1 MTAETNMTLLRPTTT
16 TMPALSRRSCRRQSP
31 SYDFGSR
38 NSRHSHWFLCHH
50 LQLLLLILTAIRHI
64 HLTDAKLQSGK
75 LHLSGTKSEATLLK
89 FAISSK
95 SVAKFDMTFTS
106 HGMYENEQQLRL
118 HVYVDDDWKLYKKK
132 TTCAEKV
139 KLASTSFPIV
149 FEYKGSQVTSGNA
162 KPVELYEARVQ
173 QVLLN
178 PPNSVANAGG
188 ITRGPPPKRK
198 KTMKDRSRYFYF
210 VVDDCNLEQYNSD
223 NKIPDMY
230 YTAAVLNGR
239 PKGSNSS
246 SGRSLSGEVVDGPI
260 SYEHLPA
267 DEEGIRLL
275 LVLTILFSGLLTTLL
290 FYNLACSIG
299 GEVHIA
305 IRE

>member
-1 MTAETNMTLLRPTTT
+1 MTTRSPSF
-16 TMPALSRRSCRRQSP
+16 LSRHRLRSKSHC
-31 SYDFGSR
+31 YHSR
-38 NSRHSHWFLCHH
+38 FILC
-50 LQLLLLILTAIRHI
+50 LLIAVLSTLDSNIHI
-64 HLTDAKLQSGK
+64 FTQAKLQSGK
-75 LHLSGTKSEATLLK
+75 IHLSGTKSEATLLK

-132 TTCAEKV
+132 STCEEKV
-139 KLASTSFPIV
+139 KLASMSYPIV
-149 FEYKGSQVTSGNA
+149 FDYKGTQVTKSGGA
-162 KPVELYEARVQ
+162 KAVELYEARVQ

-178 PPNSVANAGG
+178 PPHNVLNAGG

-210 VVDDCNLEQYNSD
+210 VVDDCNLERYNSD

-230 YTAAVLNGR
+230 YTASVLNGR
-239 PKGSNSS
+239 PKGS
-246 SGRSLSGEVVDGPI
+246 GRSLSGEEGDDGPI

-275 LVLTILFSGLLTTLL
+275 LVLTVLFSGLLTTFL
-290 FYNLACSIG
+290 FYNLACAIG

-305 IRE
+305 ISELCNLSMNVVVVVVIVVV